1 MELSPAR
8 QKLLFVVIVAVLA
21 ILGYFVVLPGLK
33 HSNTAAGTTA
43 TSSPSQPPAPVVSAA
58 PVVTES
64 PSGPVNIYAWLPF
77 TQADLA
83 DAAAV
88 TTQFCVDYET
98 YTYTE
103 SASAY
108 IGKMSSL
115 MTSQLAAALQEGYT
129 VPGVAALRA
138 GKKQISS
145 GTATISSLRA
155 FGQTSMV
162 FVVNVTQHLVSGG
175 GVSNAPSQLAITVI
189 GSGDSWQVNDVELA
203 SQGNT

>member
-8 QKLLFVVIVAVLA
+8 QKMLFVVIVAVLA
-21 ILGYFVVLPGLK
+21 VLGYFVVLPGLK
-33 HSNTAAGTTA
+33 HNSAAAGATA
-43 TSSPSQPPAPVVSAA
+43 TSSPSQPPASAVSAA

-64 PSGPVNIYAWLPF
+64 PSGPVNIYSWLPF
-77 TQADLA
+77 TEADLA

-88 TTQFCVDYET
+88 ATQFCVDYET

-103 SASAY
+103 SATTY
-108 IGKMSSL
+108 IGKMSPL
-115 MTSQLAAALQEGYT
+115 MTADLASSLQEGYT
-129 VPGVAALRA
+129 APGVASLRT

-145 GTATISSLRA
+145 GTAAISSLRA
-155 FGQTSMV
+155 FGQTSLT

-175 GVSNAPSQLAITVI
+175 GTSNAASQLAITVT

-203 SQGNT
+203 SLGNT